1 MLPSNQNVV
10 ELRRD
15 VRHHVAMR
23 AQLAVS
29 SLHVAVVRLAPAAGA
44 KDGWLEADAVDFS
57 LGGIGLIA
65 QVFLPRHAV
74 LRIRLL
80 APGEEHRVLFEGDA
94 VVRRVIMTDRRP
106 AYHIGTSFH
115 SLDME
120 AQKQIEV
127 LNSLLSEGE

>member
-1 MLPSNQNVV
+1 MLPTSQKVV

-23 AQLAVS
+23 AQVTVS
-29 SLHVAVVRLAPAAGA
+29 SLHVSVVRLASAAGA
-44 KDGWLEADAVDFS
+44 KDGWVEADAVDFS
-57 LGGIGLIA
+57 LGGVGLIT
-65 QVFLPRHAV
+65 QVFFPRHAV

-80 APGEEHRVLFEGDA
+80 APGEEQKVLFEGDS

-115 SLDME
+115 SLDAE
-120 AQKQIEV
+120 AQKQIAF
-127 LNSLLSEGE
+127 LNALLSEGE